1 MSNPFQEH
9 ADNVAEYEAELKG
22 DDNSGGATL
31 TLIFP
36 NNAPPFN
43 PPLTVDCRFERIIDN
58 WELNNG
64 QSPKMMVPQ
73 CRFLAA
79 VIPAAQ
85 KPFIRKPLFCVLKP
99 NPDAADVLLRL
110 DAGGLLQGGLEY
122 EFVLL
127 DRNWSA

>member
-9 ADNVAEYEAELKG
+9 ADNVAEYEADLKG

-31 TLIFP
+31 TFP
-36 NNAPPFN
+36 NLN

-58 WELNNG
+58 WEQNNG
-64 QSPKMMVPQ
+64 QSPKLMVPQ

-79 VIPAAQ
+79 PVPAAQ
-85 KPFIRKPLFCVLKP
+85 KILIRKPLNCVLKP
-99 NPDAADVLLRL
+99 NPAAAYVLLRL

-122 EFVLL
+122 EFVLF